1 MSFVSDLR
9 VVLEGRDFRR
19 LFGTRLVSQFS
30 DGIFQF
36 AVTGFAFFSPEKS
49 TSAAEIATGLAVLFL
64 PYSILGPFVGVFIDR
79 WSRRQILV
87 IAPLVRGAL
96 LLLTAALLV
105 TGAPDAL
112 FYAAALA
119 VLGVNRF
126 FLAAL
131 GASLPHVVPA
141 ERLLVANA
149 VTPTSGT
156 VLTFLGAGLGFLLHA
171 LFGGDHRGTAVLMV
185 TSGLIFGL
193 SALIARTMERQLLG
207 PAYDPG
213 MPQTREALRN
223 VLSGLADGA
232 RHLVH
237 HRAAAAALGA
247 MATHRFMYGMC
258 TAMLMMLSRYYFAD
272 SAENALAAVSLVVA
286 TSGVGYFVAILVT
299 PWATERFGIETW
311 IPIMLVSAGL
321 LTFALCVP
329 FQQWGFAVG
338 GFVLG
343 VAGQSIKICADTSVQ
358 RDVEDAYLGR
368 AFSIYDMLFNGTY
381 VLAAALAA
389 TLLPANGRSLT
400 VLVIITAG
408 YVGGAVLYRMIT
420 PRRPGGRASATVAAQ
435 QTVKP
440 HSGV

>member
-36 AVTGFAFFSPEKS
+36 AVAGFAFFSPEKS
-49 TSAAEIATGLAVLFL
+49 TSAVEIAAGLAVLFL

-87 IAPLVRGAL
+87 IAPMVRGAL
-96 LLLTAALLV
+96 LLVAAALIAAD
-105 TGAPDAL
+105 APEGL

-119 VLGVNRF
+119 ILGVNRF
-126 FLAAL
+126 FLASL

-141 ERLLVANA
+141 DRLMVANA

-156 VLTFLGAGLGFLLHA
+156 VLTFVGVGAGYLLRMI
-171 LFGGDHRGTAVLMV
+171 FGSDHRGTAVLLV
-185 TSGLIFGL
+185 VSSLSFGL
-193 SALIARTMERQLLG
+193 SALIARTMERELLG
-207 PAYDPG
+207 PAYDPDR
-213 MPQTREALRN
+213 PQARDAVRH

-232 RHLVH
+232 RHLVR
-237 HRAAAAALGA
+237 HRAAAAAMGA
-247 MATHRFMYGMC
+247 MATHRFVYGMC
-258 TAMLMMLSRYYFAD
+258 TAMLVMLSRYYFA
-272 SAENALAAVSLVVA
+272 ENAEDALNAVSIVVA
-286 TSGVGYFVAILVT
+286 TSGVGYALAILVT
-299 PWATERFGIETW
+299 PWATERFGIERWVQT
-311 IPIMLVSAGL
+311 MLATSGV
-321 LTFALCVP
+321 LTFALCAP

-389 TLLPANGRSLT
+389 ALLPADGRSLL
-400 VLVIITAG
+400 VLGIIAAG
-408 YVGGAVLYRMIT
+408 YLGGAALYRVVT
-420 PRRPGGRASATVAAQ
+420 PGRAPEPLPSS
-435 QTVKP
+435 P
-440 HSGV
+440 S

>member
-1 MSFVSDLR
+1 VSLVSDLR

-19 LFGTRLVSQFS
+19 LFGTRLVSQSS

-36 AVTGFAFFSPEKS
+36 AVAGFAFFSPEKS
-49 TSAAEIATGLAVLFL
+49 TSAVEIATGLAVLLL

-96 LLLTAALLV
+96 LLTAAALV
-105 TGAPDAL
+105 AADAPDAV
-112 FYAAALA
+112 FYAAALG

-126 FLAAL
+126 FLSAL

-141 ERLLVANA
+141 DRLMVANA

-156 VLTFLGAGLGFLLHA
+156 VMTFVGVGVGYLLRMI
-171 LFGGDHRGTAVLMV
+171 FGSDHRGTAVLLV
-185 TSGLIFGL
+185 VSGLVFGL
-193 SALIARTMERQLLG
+193 SALIARTMDRELLG
-207 PAYDPG
+207 PAYDPNR
-213 MPQTREALRN
+213 PQAREAVRH

-232 RHLVH
+232 RHLVR
-237 HRAAAAALGA
+237 HRAAAAAMGA

-258 TAMLMMLSRYYFAD
+258 TAMLMMLSRYYFA
-272 SAENALAAVSLVVA
+272 ENAEDALTVVSIVVA
-286 TSGVGYFVAILVT
+286 TSAVGYFLAILVT

-311 IPIMLVSAGL
+311 VTAMLVTAGV
-321 LTFALCVP
+321 LTLALCAT
-329 FQQWGFAVG
+329 FHQWGFAAA

-343 VAGQSIKICADTSVQ
+343 ITGQSIKICADTAVQ
-358 RDVEDAYLGR
+358 RDIEDAYLGR

-389 TLLPANGRSLT
+389 VLLPQDGRSPI
-400 VLVIITAG
+400 VMGIITAG
-408 YVGGAVLYRMIT
+408 YLGGAALYRMIT
-420 PRRPGGRASATVAAQ
+420 PSRAPEPLPSS
-435 QTVKP
+435 P
-440 HSGV
+440 S